1 MEEYRIIKDFKN
13 YEVSN
18 LGNVRNKITKQ
29 ILNPGTDKKGY
40 YQVSLKQQNGKYSTK
55 KVHRLVAQAFI
66 PNPENKPQVDHKD
79 NDRKNNKVENLR
91 WASACENCWNRK
103 STNPNGKGV
112 YFFESID
119 KSFPEYRAS
128 IYHKG
133 VNYELGDFWSKEEA
147 QQARY
152 EKAKELFGEFLNE
165 CEKPEPIEINIKLKN
180 KTKRKVNINIEIEN
194 DEEDEIKKLEKELEE
209 LMKK

>member
-1 MEEYRIIKDFKN
+1 MEEYRIIKDFEN

-18 LGNVRNKITKQ
+18 IGNVRSTITKK
-29 ILNPGTDKKGY
+29 IIKPCTDRGY
-40 YQVSLKQQNGKYSTK
+40 YKLSLSKDGKTHRRQ
-55 KVHRLVAQAFI
+55 VHRLVAQAFI